1 MSVYATPEDCQSK
14 LGKKMQYMRAERP
27 DEWTMDEFIR
37 GVEEMAEK
45 IRKLEFMVENG
56 LGYEDL
62 QRDI

>member
-1 MSVYATPEDCQSK
+1 MIYASQEDCKSA
-14 LGKKMQYMRAERP
+14 LGKRLQCMRTDRP

-37 GVEEMAEK
+37 EAEIMAET

-62 QRDI
+62 QGEI

>member
-1 MSVYATPEDCQSK
+1 
-14 LGKKMQYMRAERP
+14 MRTDRP

-37 GVEEMAEK
+37 EAEIMAET

-62 QRDI
+62 QGEI